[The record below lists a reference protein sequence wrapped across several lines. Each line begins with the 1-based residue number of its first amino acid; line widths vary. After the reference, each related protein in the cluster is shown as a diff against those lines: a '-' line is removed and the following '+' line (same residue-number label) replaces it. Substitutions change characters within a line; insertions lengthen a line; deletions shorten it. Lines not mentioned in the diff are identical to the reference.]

1 MIDRLDIENFQ
12 SHAHTTLEFHKG
24 VNCIIGSSDVGKS
37 AILRAL
43 RWVVFNR
50 PSGDSF
56 RSYGSQTTNASITT
70 NGVTVTRT
78 KGKKNAYIVAGKLLD
93 AVKMD
98 VPEEVNAALNLNNTN
113 IQRQFDRPFLL
124 DDSPGD
130 VARHFNAIAN
140 IDDID
145 FSLKNIQSW
154 IRKNTS
160 DIEHTEEQI
169 IKVKEALHGYDKLDH
184 LDSLVTKLEQYDTE
198 TRQHQAAISQLRQII
213 TRIEGASMEIK
224 TLRPYVQAK
233 SIITKVFQN
242 IQEKNE
248 TLVVLE
254 HLKRIIERARRVDS
268 MLHDMGALDT
278 INLKFNAL
286 SKLDQR
292 YTIVK
297 TTTNQLIT
305 LDKQIRSVDKQ
316 VSDLQRAI
324 QQDKV
329 TFAENMP
336 DTCPLCGSNL
346 SN

>member
-1 MIDRLDIENFQ
+1 
-12 SHAHTTLEFHKG
+12 
-24 VNCIIGSSDVGKS
+24 
-37 AILRAL
+37 
-43 RWVVFNR
+43 
-50 PSGDSF
+50 
-56 RSYGSQTTNASITT
+56 
-70 NGVTVTRT
+70 
-78 KGKKNAYIVAGKLLD
+78 
-93 AVKMD
+93 
-98 VPEEVNAALNLNNTN
+98 
-113 IQRQFDRPFLL
+113 
-124 DDSPGD
+124 
-130 VARHFNAIAN
+130 
-140 IDDID
+140 
-145 FSLKNIQSW
+145 
-154 IRKNTS
+154 
-160 DIEHTEEQI
+160 
-169 IKVKEALHGYDKLDH
+169 
-184 LDSLVTKLEQYDTE
+184 
-198 TRQHQAAISQLRQII
+198 
-213 TRIEGASMEIK
+213 MEIK